1 MKLNE
6 RIEQSIRFGVK
17 EIKIREEVYNK
28 LSEET
33 KRLLKLNNVKITF
46 DDSVKEFQSIFQ
58 EELMTRNQLVE
69 YCDLKKEIED
79 LEKRIDR
86 IHKTSEMVS
95 DTVQN
100 GYKHRAV
107 IYGVD
112 LKRKRKLNM
121 YENKLQEFYD
131 KLFEEQNQIEDY
143 IETIPQSNI
152 RQIFRYRYI
161 DGFSWNQI
169 QILMEYKHEDTAR
182 RKHDRF
188 LEKNL

>member
-1 MKLNE
+1 
-6 RIEQSIRFGVK
+6 
-17 EIKIREEVYNK
+17 
-28 LSEET
+28 
-33 KRLLKLNNVKITF
+33 
-46 DDSVKEFQSIFQ
+46 
-58 EELMTRNQLVE
+58 MTRNELAE
-69 YCDLKKEIED
+69 YCDLKQEIED

-112 LKRKRKLNM
+112 LKRKRKLNT

-131 KLFEEQNQIEDY
+131 KLFEQQNKIEDY
-143 IETIPQSNI
+143 IETISQSNI

-161 DGFSWNQI
+161 DGFSWKQI
-169 QILMEYKHEDTAR
+169 QVLMKYRHEDTAR
-182 RKHDRF
+182 KKHDKF
-188 LEKNL
+188 LEENM

>member
-1 MKLNE
+1 
-6 RIEQSIRFGVK
+6 
-17 EIKIREEVYNK
+17 
-28 LSEET
+28 
-33 KRLLKLNNVKITF
+33 
-46 DDSVKEFQSIFQ
+46 
-58 EELMTRNQLVE
+58 MTRNQLVE

-79 LEKRIDR
+79 LEKRIDK

-161 DGFSWNQI
+161 DGFNWLQI
-169 QILMEYKHEDTAR
+169 MHLMKYKSESTAR
-182 RKHDRF
+182 MKHDRF
-188 LEKNL
+188 LEENL